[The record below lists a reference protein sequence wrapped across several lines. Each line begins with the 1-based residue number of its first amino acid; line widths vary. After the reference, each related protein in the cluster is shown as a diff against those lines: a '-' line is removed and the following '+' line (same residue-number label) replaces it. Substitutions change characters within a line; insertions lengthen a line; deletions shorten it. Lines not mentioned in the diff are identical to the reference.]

1 VRNAP
6 GGRLSLTWNQNL
18 NGSTDVIVY
27 CKFGVAAE
35 IQHNVP
41 VQALSYVS
49 GSRQEALLC
58 RSSLANELLIV
69 KKCGISDETFKIIHL
84 ETQSLCSTC
93 EYNNFIVS
101 GFDVEGI
108 LWSITWCIMI
118 GGTRSCEDQS
128 CVIL

>member
-1 VRNAP
+1 VLA
-6 GGRLSLTWNQNL
+6 GRLGVCMHTCATRRADASVSWNQNL

-49 GSRQEALLC
+49 GSRQEALLS

-69 KKCGISDETFKIIHL
+69 KKVWHL
-84 ETQSLCSTC
+84 
-93 EYNNFIVS
+93 
-101 GFDVEGI
+101 
-108 LWSITWCIMI
+108 
-118 GGTRSCEDQS
+118 
-128 CVIL
+128 